1 MERATL
7 WAALGVVVLA
17 VLHDPPI
24 PAAADAVGPRPS
36 GASDDGATEMITGRY
51 ICSAQQS
58 QSVRISGTNG
68 ILIGEIECPGVRPT
82 DCNVAVQEVVSAL
95 QRFNCSVGTLRSGVF
110 REARFTC
117 AGPRRR
123 MVLAAAAIC
132 RDAALP

>member
-7 WAALGVVVLA
+7 WAALGMIALA

-24 PAAADAVGPRPS
+24 SAAADAVDPRPS
-36 GASDDGATEMITGRY
+36 GASDEGAIEMITGRF

-68 ILIGEIECPGVRPT
+68 IVIGEIECPGVVPN
-82 DCNVAVQEVVSAL
+82 DCSVSVQDVVLAL
-95 QRFNCSVGTLRSGVF
+95 QRFNCTVGTLRSGVF

-117 AGPRRR
+117 TGPRRR
-123 MVLAAAAIC
+123 MVLAAATIC
-132 RDAALP
+132 RNAARP